1 MDDLRDSMQSQIS
14 ATRDL
19 LRAEIAAS
27 EARTAAAIGEL
38 RLLIERNRNET
49 MLKFME
55 LDHRLSRIESE
66 QWIVA

>member
-1 MDDLRDSMQSQIS
+1 MDDLRNSMHSQIS
-14 ATRDL
+14 ATREL

-27 EARTAAAIGEL
+27 EARTATAISEL

-66 QWIVA
+66 RRIVG